1 VRGWFLIRTDPP
13 CRDFGYHAVV
23 TEMTTRPLLFALPP
37 TAAELA
43 DWHALS
49 REEQLARFREALQAS
64 DAGCVSK
71 ATMADVLAAGR
82 RGLRLSERLRA
93 G

>member
-1 VRGWFLIRTDPP
+1 MPSM
-13 CRDFGYHAVV
+13 
-23 TEMTTRPLLFALPP
+23 TEITTRPLLSALPP
-37 TAAELA
+37 TEAELA
-43 DWHALS
+43 AWHALS

-71 ATMADVLAAGR
+71 ATMADVLAAAG
-82 RGLRLSERLRA
+82 RGLRLSKRLRA